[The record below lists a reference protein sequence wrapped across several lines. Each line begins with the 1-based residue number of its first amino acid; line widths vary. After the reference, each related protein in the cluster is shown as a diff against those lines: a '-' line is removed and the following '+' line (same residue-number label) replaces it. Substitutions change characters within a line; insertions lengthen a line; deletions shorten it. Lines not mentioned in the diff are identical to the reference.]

1 MNEQYSALAE
11 AYDELMREVPYAD
24 FARQIERLFRFSSH
38 PPHLVLDLACGTGTL
53 TRMMAERGYEM
64 IGADLSPEMLDVA
77 RAKCAGLSCAPV
89 FICQS
94 MEELDL
100 YGTID
105 AAYCCLDSVNYITDV
120 RTLRRAFARVS
131 LFLEPGGVFVFD
143 VKTRAMFAGM
153 NGVTSASEAGNC
165 FSVWQYGF
173 DAKSCRGVHIVEL
186 FFEQNGSYTRVTEE
200 HEQRAYPLETLRD
213 ALARAGL
220 MLRGVYDGTTARHA
234 EKEEGRLF
242 LVAQKLEPKDR

>member
-94 MEELDL
+94 MEEIDL
-100 YGTID
+100 YGT
-105 AAYCCLDSVNYITDV
+105 
-120 RTLRRAFARVS
+120 
-131 LFLEPGGVFVFD
+131 
-143 VKTRAMFAGM
+143 
-153 NGVTSASEAGNC
+153 
-165 FSVWQYGF
+165 
-173 DAKSCRGVHIVEL
+173 
-186 FFEQNGSYTRVTEE
+186 
-200 HEQRAYPLETLRD
+200 
-213 ALARAGL
+213 
-220 MLRGVYDGTTARHA
+220 
-234 EKEEGRLF
+234 
-242 LVAQKLEPKDR
+242 